1 MKTVQTDAD
10 RRELAPHG
18 TLLCPMEVH
27 HDDPSLFPGGVIPCH
42 WHEEIELSAV
52 QQGRV
57 MGTQFHPEKS
67 GRLGLSLLKNFA
79 MV

>member
-27 HDDPSLFPGGVIPCH
+27 HDDPSLFLGGVIPCH
-42 WHEEIELSAV
+42 WHEEIELSVV
-52 QQGRV
+52 QQGKASSSTSTCR
-57 MGTQFHPEKS
+57 MPMFLFRREMWS
-67 GRLGLSLLKNFA
+67 C
-79 MV
+79 

>member
-27 HDDPSLFPGGVIPCH
+27 HDDPSLFLGGAMRNPGC
-42 WHEEIELSAV
+42 V
-52 QQGRV
+52 QKKK
-57 MGTQFHPEKS
+57 M
-67 GRLGLSLLKNFA
+67 LYY
-79 MV
+79 M

>member
-27 HDDPSLFPGGVIPCH
+27 HDDPSLFLGGVIPCH
-42 WHEEIELSAV
+42 
-52 QQGRV
+52 
-57 MGTQFHPEKS
+57 
-67 GRLGLSLLKNFA
+67 
-79 MV
+79 